1 MELPIKQL
9 KIVRYEKDFPDLSK
23 KEFYALKE
31 SIERWG
37 IIEPIVINQ
46 NNVIICGKERYRAA
60 LLLGIEKVP
69 VTIRKTNG
77 NAEIEKISLEEN
89 LKRNHFPQYKKA
101 KKGSTLYELKSVKK
115 DINEI
120 KDTIGSRLKI

>member
-9 KIVRYEKDFPDLSK
+9 KIVRYEKAFPDLSK

-46 NNVIICGKERYRAA
+46 NNVTW
-60 LLLGIEKVP
+60 LS
-69 VTIRKTNG
+69 RKP
-77 NAEIEKISLEEN
+77 KLFC
-89 LKRNHFPQYKKA
+89 LRNEP
-101 KKGSTLYELKSVKK
+101 
-115 DINEI
+115 
-120 KDTIGSRLKI
+120 